1 MDGASTVASD
11 WQDVGATLD
20 DATSLVPWLESK
32 GLGKYVEKI
41 IDITDAEHV
50 NDLKLLDAAM
60 VEDMIKQA
68 DIKMVAAQKLRLA
81 IASLRDIAVPTK
93 PLEAATPGSA
103 QVASSDAAAGSSAEA
118 PLACCTPDVQECVA
132 ICIDRS
138 GSMGTPFAEVTLNV
152 IQGATKQSVAQRT
165 RMEAVKAM
173 FYAFRDRVETMGT
186 GAYELGLLQFDS
198 RVEQL
203 MDVSSSLNL
212 FERIVD
218 DMEKRGQTAI
228 YSSIV
233 EAAEMLQRH
242 YSRDSKTDL
251 RILVLTDG
259 QNNTGASPE
268 QALDAANEINAT
280 VDAIIVGDSPDTNLQ
295 RIVAATE
302 GECYQISSLGE
313 GFELLEAEGVV
324 SLKARRG
331 GIEKPAFKPRPRVE
345 LSRVSEK
352 TITQGTAVQRAPVLA
367 PDLASQK
374 VVDIKKINE
383 TSVVTTSAS
392 MKRILS
398 EIKKAGECPAS
409 SGIGIHVFPAPDN
422 LHFWRALIEGPSDS
436 PFAGGVFA
444 LNVLLP
450 SDYPFSA
457 PKVTFETPIY
467 HCNVSDSGKICLNI
481 LQEGWNPAHS
491 ILKCLEAIQDMM
503 TSPNTDDALRQWIAD
518 LTIAHFRYVNT
529 STPDLRYFDKG
540 QEHTKQHASTTT
552 EEWRQKWSC

>member
-1 MDGASTVASD
+1 MTVSD

-20 DATSLVPWLESK
+20 DATSLVAWLESK
-32 GLGKYVEKI
+32 GLSKYVEKI
-41 IDITDAEHV
+41 IDISDAEHV
-50 NDLKLLDAAM
+50 DDLKLLDAAM
-60 VEDMIKQA
+60 VEDMIKAA

-81 IASLRDIAVPTK
+81 ISELRDTAALTK
-93 PLEAATPGSA
+93 SLQAATPAS
-103 QVASSDAAAGSSAEA
+103 ASSAVAADSSVGA
-118 PLACCTPDVQECVA
+118 PLPCCAPGVQECVA

-152 IQGATKQSVAQRT
+152 IQGETKQSVAQRT

-173 FYAFRDRVETMGT
+173 FYAFRDRVESLGS
-186 GAYELGLLQFDS
+186 GAYELGLLQFDD

-203 MDVSSSLNL
+203 MDVSSSLSR
-212 FERIVD
+212 FETILE
-218 DMEKRGQTAI
+218 DMEKRGLTAI

-233 EAAEMLQRH
+233 EAAEMLKRH
-242 YSRDSKTDL
+242 HSRDSNTDL

-280 VDAIIVGDSPDTNLQ
+280 VDAIIVGDSPDANLR

-313 GFELLEAEGVV
+313 GFELLEAESVV

-352 TITQGTAVQRAPVLA
+352 TITQGAAVQRAPVLA

-374 VVDIKKINE
+374 VVDVKKMNE
-383 TSVVTTSAS
+383 LSVVATSAS
-392 MKRILS
+392 VKRILA
-398 EIKKAGECPAS
+398 EIKKVSTEAS
-409 SGIGIHVFPAPDN
+409 GKSIHVFPAPDN

-444 LNVLLP
+444 LNVVLP
-450 SDYPFSA
+450 SDYPLSP
-457 PKVTFETPIY
+457 PKITFETPIY

-481 LQEGWNPAHS
+481 LQEGWNPALS

-503 TSPNTDDALRQWIAD
+503 RSPNTDYALRQWIAD
-518 LTIAHFRYVNT
+518 LTITHFKYVNT
-529 STPDLRYFDKG
+529 SAPDSRYFDNG
-540 QEHTKQHASTTT
+540 EEHTKQHASTTV

>member
-1 MDGASTVASD
+1 MG
-11 WQDVGATLD
+11 VGA
-20 DATSLVPWLESK
+20 
-32 GLGKYVEKI
+32 Y
-41 IDITDAEHV
+41 
-50 NDLKLLDAAM
+50 
-60 VEDMIKQA
+60 Q
-68 DIKMVAAQKLRLA
+68 
-81 IASLRDIAVPTK
+81 
-93 PLEAATPGSA
+93 
-103 QVASSDAAAGSSAEA
+103 
-118 PLACCTPDVQECVA
+118 
-132 ICIDRS
+132 
-138 GSMGTPFAEVTLNV
+138 
-152 IQGATKQSVAQRT
+152 
-165 RMEAVKAM
+165 
-173 FYAFRDRVETMGT
+173 
-186 GAYELGLLQFDS
+186 LGLLQFDN

-212 FERIVD
+212 FETIVD
-218 DMEKRGQTAI
+218 DMEKRGMTAI
-228 YSSIV
+228 YSSII
-233 EAAEMLQRH
+233 EAAEMLKRH

-313 GFELLEAEGVV
+313 GFELLEAESVV

-331 GIEKPAFKPRPRVE
+331 GGTEKPAFKPRPRVE

-392 MKRILS
+392 MKRILT

-409 SGIGIHVFPAPDN
+409 SGKGIHVFPAPDN
-422 LHFWRALIEGPSDS
+422 LHFWRALIEGPSGS

-450 SDYPFSA
+450 SDYPLSA

-467 HCNVSDSGKICLNI
+467 HCNVSDSGKICLNV

-491 ILKCLEAIQDMM
+491 IMKCLEAIQAMM

-518 LTIAHFRYVNT
+518 LTIAHFRFVNT
-529 STPDLRYFDKG
+529 STPDSRYFDKG
-540 QEHTKQHASTTT
+540 QERTKQHASTTM